1 MPAYPI
7 GQALLFDKR
16 SVDEGNES
24 KAGEGG
30 ACDQPQLT
38 ASHRPS
44 AQASWQVRNIF
55 VRRWSIIQI
64 QSYDIF
70 LINTS
75 SLSNKFEL
83 TQSSGRRR
91 LASMADLVWRAA
103 SRLVQ
108 KWGSWPQHDSKAHSR
123 RFQFQPLDQTTQQ
136 IRLLRLL
143 PKSLEAATD
152 IIACEIRPFDFAEA
166 PPFSAL
172 SWAWGNSFGI
182 EENIR
187 INDATF
193 TVTNQSLLNALQ
205 HLRRYFTHPTSP
217 AAAPDWIWI
226 DALCVNQKD
235 IHERSNQVRLMTSIY
250 ERARNVISWLGNGD
264 SAITSAFI
272 FIAETV
278 QAARSSTKSRAQI
291 EMLIGREPVANA
303 PDGAWED
310 STNSMDTIVDPRLI
324 HLFSLSNDIPQFFGL
339 AYWHRLWIVQELVR
353 TRPEDN
359 IIMYEN
365 DTMLFSDIQIFRDFW
380 LEFLKRLQFLP
391 QWEASLTRTP
401 GWEDIAASWAA
412 YVRTMEDTLV
422 VWSYYDFLRGVTTSG
437 DNLFYIVLSGAY
449 KSVDPRDKVFGFLGL
464 ASPTPKKQ
472 VDIDYSKEAKVVY
485 KNWFTEVL
493 LDWESLDPLYFAGL
507 NSRTHS
513 RPMEGLP
520 SWVPDLRRSIRE
532 SPVWDATLGRTLE
545 RVGKGLRFQFSTS
558 GISLPF
564 EFESEGHGLRC
575 DGILASQ
582 AASVLPV
589 ERVNLNLARIYNA
602 LAAFSDNED
611 LSTLSVLGSVFW
623 TLMCGVDRFNAAEA
637 ARRLESVERAVTRPE
652 TSMSIGSEL
661 FQLVRSMPLM
671 QAVAKLT
678 LQRSDYTLAT
688 DDSVLTALCMDSRR
702 LGTDTV
708 ADALLMLAFTRFYLS
723 SVATQ
728 DVSTLASQLGIGPN
742 CDLSSIL
749 RFFLRGFGAAAQD
762 RDAAFGG
769 VDIEGLLNSEAIP
782 GMQQTLARYLEA
794 YEHTLFVMN
803 NGMIGNGP
811 RAMRTGDQIVL
822 FDDVQMPFVVRPL
835 PRGRGHELV
844 GPCYVQGTSD
854 GELAAAARRGEIEPV
869 KIVLV

>member
-1 MPAYPI
+1 
-7 GQALLFDKR
+7 
-16 SVDEGNES
+16 
-24 KAGEGG
+24 
-30 ACDQPQLT
+30 
-38 ASHRPS
+38 
-44 AQASWQVRNIF
+44 
-55 VRRWSIIQI
+55 
-64 QSYDIF
+64 
-70 LINTS
+70 
-75 SLSNKFEL
+75 
-83 TQSSGRRR
+83 
-91 LASMADLVWRAA
+91 MADLVRRAA
-103 SRLVQ
+103 SRLVE
-108 KWGSWPQHDSKAHSR
+108 KWGSRPQHDSKAHTDDNSWKTR
-123 RFQFQPLDQTTQQ
+123 RFQFRTLDETTQQ

-143 PKSLEAATD
+143 PKSSEAATD
-152 IIACEIRPFDFAEA
+152 TIACEIRLFDFAEA

-187 INDATF
+187 INNASF
-193 TVTNQSLLNALQ
+193 KVTNQSLIDALR

-226 DALCVNQKD
+226 DALCINQANILEKN
-235 IHERSNQVRLMTSIY
+235 NQVGLVVFIY
-250 ERARNVISWLGNGD
+250 ERARNVISWLGSGD
-264 SAITSAFI
+264 PAITSAFS

-278 QAARSSTKSRAQI
+278 QAARSSTKSRAEI
-291 EMLIGREPVANA
+291 EMLIGRKPVANA

-324 HLFSLSNDIPQFFGL
+324 HLFSLSNDIPRFFGVE
-339 AYWHRLWIVQELVR
+339 YWHRLWVVQELVR

-359 IIMYEN
+359 IVMYEN
-365 DTMLFSDIQIFRDFW
+365 GTMLFSDIQIFRDSW
-380 LEFLKRLQFLP
+380 LEFLKRLQLLP

-401 GWEDIAASWAA
+401 GWEDVAASWAV

-422 VWSYYDFLRGVTTSG
+422 VWSYYDFLRGVSTSG

-449 KSVDPRDKVFGFLGL
+449 ISVDPRDKIFGFLGL
-464 ASPTPKKQ
+464 GSPTAQKQ
-472 VDIDYSKEAKVVY
+472 VRVDYVEEVKDVY
-485 KNWFTEVL
+485 RKWFTEVL
-493 LDWESLDPLYFAGL
+493 LDWRSLDPLYFAGL

-513 RPMEGLP
+513 LPMEGLP

-545 RVGKGLRFQFSTS
+545 SEGKGLRFQFSAS
-558 GISLPF
+558 GTLLPF
-564 EFESEGHGLRC
+564 KFEEHGLRC
-575 DGILASQ
+575 CGILASQ

-589 ERVNLNLARIYNA
+589 ERVNLNITRIRNA
-602 LAAFSDNED
+602 LAGFSGNED

-623 TLMCGVDRFNAAEA
+623 ALMCGVDRFNAAGA
-637 ARRLESVERAVTRPE
+637 ARRLESVERTVTRPE
-652 TSMSIGSEL
+652 TSMSIGSEQ

-678 LQRSDYTLAT
+678 LQRSDSTLAT
-688 DDSVLTALCMDSRR
+688 DDSVLTALCTESRR

-708 ADALLMLAFTRFYLS
+708 ADALLVLAFIRIYLS

-728 DVSTLASQLGIGPN
+728 DVSTLASQLGLGPN

-762 RDAAFGG
+762 QDAAVGS
-769 VDIEGLLNSEAIP
+769 VDIERLLHSEAIP
-782 GMQQTLARYLEA
+782 RMQQTLARYLEA

-822 FDDVQMPFVVRPL
+822 FDDVQMPFIVRPL
-835 PRGRGHELV
+835 PLGRGHELV
-844 GPCYVQGTSD
+844 GPCYVQGISD
-854 GELAAAARRGEIEPV
+854 GELATAARRGEVEPV
-869 KIVLV
+869 EIVLV